1 MITGRFN
8 KLNKSLNIGSG
19 PAEAQRE
26 TPFQQGAPLTRRC
39 RPDADGGMS
48 YGQTR
53 HPTLHLQII
62 PANHCPLGHFIF
74 RHIVSTSLM
83 PVNCPAN
90 VLITHH
96 LLTPD
101 FIGLFMVAKRPS
113 TTPKTRTLKKFISE
127 KASERTGVAF
137 VEESYKG
144 YSGTLT
150 PGEPMPCG
158 TSMGYPVP
166 GGVFCGLM
174 EVPWAISPERCG
186 SAVMNSAID
195 GWLLMNPVSL
205 HPSMGNPGWGAPEAA
220 ETADNQK
227 PPPPPPAALSGL
239 LDLVLTTTKSSS
251 SKCPVGIRSGCLT
264 LIDHRRA
271 FRRLHS

>member
-1 MITGRFN
+1 MWIHRFIHISRVAPLQYITA
-8 KLNKSLNIGSG
+8 LNIGSG

-127 KASERTGVAF
+127 KASERTGACRNVNA
-137 VEESYKG
+137 
-144 YSGTLT
+144 YSSIACLK
-150 PGEPMPCG
+150 
-158 TSMGYPVP
+158 
-166 GGVFCGLM
+166 
-174 EVPWAISPERCG
+174 AI
-186 SAVMNSAID
+186 I
-195 GWLLMNPVSL
+195 
-205 HPSMGNPGWGAPEAA
+205 
-220 ETADNQK
+220 
-227 PPPPPPAALSGL
+227 
-239 LDLVLTTTKSSS
+239 
-251 SKCPVGIRSGCLT
+251 
-264 LIDHRRA
+264 
-271 FRRLHS
+271 F